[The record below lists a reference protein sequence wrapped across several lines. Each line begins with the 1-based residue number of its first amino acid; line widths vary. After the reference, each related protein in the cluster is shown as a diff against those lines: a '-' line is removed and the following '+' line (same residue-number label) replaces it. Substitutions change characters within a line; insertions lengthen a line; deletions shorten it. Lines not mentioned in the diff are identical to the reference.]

1 MKQDSNLYCCGFN
14 AMLYHWSYSSLLFAT
29 DFLIDPYFLIIE
41 FTCYQTIFILLSLSQ
56 DSYLKPPSGF
66 VTTVG
71 VFAESKGFE
80 PLHRINDD
88 GLAGHYNTILT
99 TLQKKSAE
107 GEGLE
112 PPNLLQSTVFKTAS

>member
-41 FTCYQTIFILLSLSQ
+41 FTCVKQFLFY
-56 DSYLKPPSGF
+56 
-66 VTTVG
+66 
-71 VFAESKGFE
+71 AESKGFE

-99 TLQKKSAE
+99 TLQKIFAE
-107 GEGLE
+107 REGLE